1 MDSHFWK
8 TPKLCLNSAIYI
20 LMQTF
25 KIFAETGSKLLKI
38 LTICLFQNSTES
50 DGLPNYIM
58 ITKNQEDQDIL
69 KFISIIY

>member
-38 LTICLFQNSTES
+38 LTICLFQNSMES
-50 DGLPNYIM
+50 DGLPNFIM
-58 ITKNQEDQDIL
+58 RTTNQEDQDVL
-69 KFISIIY
+69 KFISIIF